1 MKEVDLGEETVE
13 AKGHHVRA
21 ALNSRKGP
29 MLRRSALCSKVAEQR
44 MTA

>member
-1 MKEVDLGEETVE
+1 MDLGEETVE

-29 MLRRSALCSKVAEQR
+29 MLLHSALCSKAVEQR
-44 MTA
+44 MMA

>member
-21 ALNSRKGP
+21 ALNSRKGS
-29 MLRRSALCSKVAEQR
+29 MLQHSVPCSKVAERR
-44 MTA
+44 MMA